1 MHVNKK
7 EYTREKNTPRK
18 QKTLN
23 VKHNVNKRWDTDMS
37 MKYFFRIFTL
47 LIKKMITLYGKY
59 ITKIPTDSLKI
70 MQKVAV
76 E

>member
-7 EYTREKNTPRK
+7 EYTRENKTPRK

-23 VKHNVNKRWDTDMS
+23 VKYNVNKRWDTDMS